1 MNLGLSIKYG
11 CQLMGKTQKQLAE
24 YLNKAP
30 ATITQ
35 YVAGK
40 IDPSIKTV
48 ELIAEFFD
56 VPVSMLIERGE
67 VK

>member
-11 CQLMGKTQKQLAE
+11 CQLKGKTQKQLAE
-24 YLNKAP
+24 YLDKAP

-48 ELIAEFFD
+48 ELIAKFFG
-56 VPVSMLIERGE
+56 VPVSMFIEWGE
-67 VK
+67 

>member
-11 CQLMGKTQKQLAE
+11 CQLKGETQKQLAE
-24 YLNKAP
+24 YLDKAP

-56 VPVSMLIERGE
+56 VPVSMFIELGE